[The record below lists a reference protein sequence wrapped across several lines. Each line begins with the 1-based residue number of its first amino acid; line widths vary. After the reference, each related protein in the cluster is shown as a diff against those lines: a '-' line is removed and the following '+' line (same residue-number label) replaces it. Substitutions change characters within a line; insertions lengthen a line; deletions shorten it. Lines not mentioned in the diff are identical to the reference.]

1 MFFESFGMGW
11 FKLLWFGSTWIESEL
26 FFQFRIE
33 LVWFQFTEC
42 FASKIFTLKLF
53 FALHIFVKFV
63 ASKVSTMFL
72 LSLFVVPC
80 QGKNLST
87 QEKITQ
93 LLSLVLVIFGYGILM
108 VLDGWIPIL
117 SSAFSPKSTFILLPL
132 FRLPKWNSQSLFP
145 FLSIEALAW
154 LALVISL
161 LPNRALP
168 MANSFEP
175 IVISNNNGCSILVRL
190 VSFNWSASDMD
201 MKWRVYSV

>member
-1 MFFESFGMGW
+1 MIPIYRMFCVKNFHLEIIFCASHFCKVCCLQG
-11 FKLLWFGSTWIESEL
+11 FHYVFA
-26 FFQFRIE
+26 
-33 LVWFQFTEC
+33 FTFC
-42 FASKIFTLKLF
+42 CS
-53 FALHIFVKFV
+53 
-63 ASKVSTMFL
+63 M
-72 LSLFVVPC
+72 PR
-80 QGKNLST
+80 
-87 QEKITQ
+87 QEPFDPGKITQ

-117 SSAFSPKSTFILLPL
+117 SSAFSPKSTFILLPR
-132 FRLPKWNSQSLFP
+132 FRLPKLNSQSLFP

-190 VSFNWSASDMD
+190 VSFNWSVSDMD
-201 MKWRVYSV
+201 TKWRVYSV